1 MPPQIIPR
9 DEHPISR
16 KNIHPDALKVMY
28 RLMRKGFTAYLVGGG
43 VRDLILGRTPKDFD
57 VGTNATP
64 NQIKKAFRN
73 CFIIGRRFRL
83 AHIRFGDQIIETSTF
98 RRCPEPDINSDG
110 DLYVFRD
117 NCYGTPEDDALRR
130 DFTINA
136 LFYEVESFSVID
148 HVGGLSD
155 IHNRTIRCIGDPNIR
170 FREDPVRMIRAVRFA
185 SRLGFQIEPATF
197 NAILRHH
204 QDILKAAPA
213 RVFEELIK
221 LFAYGSGEKAMRLLH
236 KTGLLGSLL
245 PEVAD
250 FLGHDHDQNQASPLW
265 SWLRHLD
272 DRIRATDS
280 LNPILIFATLF
291 FAPMHR
297 YLAGQTSA
305 DVTEKS
311 PSLYLRLTE
320 LLTPICIRISMPK
333 LMTMR
338 MIQVMANQS
347 RFVPDK
353 RKRFSK
359 RGFVAQET
367 FPETLA
373 LYEIGLRVAGEDLQS
388 IEPWSALRRDVETQ
402 RPHSQTNERV
412 ANKRSAKKGNRQ
424 VKAGSKI
431 PTGNA
436 DTTSM
441 NGTPDAVA
449 QAEEV
454 RRPRPPRKRSRRR
467 KPPALSQA

>member
-28 RLMRKGFTAYLVGGG
+28 QLGRKGFTAYLVGGG
-43 VRDLILGRTPKDFD
+43 VRDLILGREPKDFD

-83 AHIRFGDQIIETSTF
+83 AHIHFGDQIIETSTF
-98 RRCPEPDINSDG
+98 RRCPEPDADENG
-110 DLYVFRD
+110 DLYVCRD
-117 NCYGTPEDDALRR
+117 NCYGSPEEDALRR

-136 LFYEVESFSVID
+136 LFYEVKRFSVID

-155 IHNRTIRCIGDPNIR
+155 IRDRLIRCIGDPNIR

-185 SRLGFQIEPATF
+185 SRLGFRIEPATF

-204 QDILKAAPA
+204 QEILKAAPP

-221 LFAYGSGEKAMRLLH
+221 LFAYGSGEQAVRLLY
-236 KTGLLGSLL
+236 KTGLLGDLL
-245 PEVAD
+245 PEIAQYLD
-250 FLGHDHDQNQASPLW
+250 QDHAQNRESVLW
-265 SWLRHLD
+265 SWLGRLD
-272 DRIRATDS
+272 ERIRDKGG
-280 LNPILIFATLF
+280 LNPVLIFATLF
-291 FAPMHR
+291 FAPTNRLLSEQAARDEEQERLPLH
-297 YLAGQTSA
+297 LW
-305 DVTEKS
+305 
-311 PSLYLRLTE
+311 LTE

-373 LYEIGLRVAGEDLQS
+373 LHEIGLRVAGENPERL
-388 IEPWSALRRDVETQ
+388 EPWNALRLEIEAQ
-402 RPHSQTNERV
+402 RPGSVSTKKT
-412 ANKRSAKKGNRQ
+412 ADKKPGKLKRRQ
-424 VKAGSKI
+424 V
-431 PTGNA
+431 NA
-436 DTTSM
+436 SAEKPNDTTAM
-441 NGTPDAVA
+441 PDEPATETEG
-449 QAEEV
+449 QDIEI
-454 RRPRPPRKRSRRR
+454 RRSRPPRKRSRRR
-467 KPPALSQA
+467 KPSSAPRT